1 MESQR
6 IERANQERIRH
17 ARNASQILQLPS
29 AANTSP
35 PNMQLNSTFNKCQL
49 ALRGIRQCLSYSAN
63 EKLSTTFN
71 RVLYESDT
79 ATQSLIQAL
88 DRMDHATS
96 QRTAALSNELV
107 IAAGSAVGSIRKIIQ
122 LLQHHLKTL
131 VQTSDIIFTR
141 NLLLHIH
148 GATSNVRIAFEA
160 ITSLP
165 SYNHATTPKTAFAPS
180 PSRNTANKAA
190 AYPNFP
196 AVPPPLQSTS
206 STPTSSHALPQA
218 GGPSTVKNAIMNRGR
233 SHSEHSTSTM
243 QSFASTPQ
251 TSWERDLQLFNHI
264 NIATSAALN
273 VVELLNT
280 CFEHSPLPD
289 DAPAAFEK
297 RFKDLLR
304 QVQHA
309 ADMSRKL
316 QNSLQSVITSRSVEP
331 NDDGIIVSN
340 KELIRR
346 FWEDT
351 NACLLAIVAM
361 MTLVKAVA
369 TQEDYSFPK
378 AVKQG
383 LSHVTRVTAEVAR
396 LWSNST
402 FAEEGYYLGH
412 MNIDQAIMRAKSLSS
427 FLSNMISLLDNA
439 QPDVSN
445 NEMIKDAH
453 RECSQLYEFINEQ
466 LWSVN
471 DSEEISQL
479 TEANEALMRA
489 SDAYDRLLA
498 TWQQRA
504 AAAAAAAGH
513 EDMEDA
519 DWELVDYHPATVA

>member
-1 MESQR
+1 MGYSSMESQR

-17 ARNASQILQLPS
+17 ARNASQDSTASISSEHFTSEHATEQYFQQVS
-29 AANTSP
+29 ASSSVRFKQQHTAM
-35 PNMQLNSTFNKCQL
+35 NMQLIEATRIILF
-49 ALRGIRQCLSYSAN
+49 ALSNIHRGIRQCLSYSAN

-351 NACLLAIVAM
+351 NACLLVSERREQERRRYCVA
-361 MTLVKAVA
+361 
-369 TQEDYSFPK
+369 
-378 AVKQG
+378 
-383 LSHVTRVTAEVAR
+383 
-396 LWSNST
+396 
-402 FAEEGYYLGH
+402 
-412 MNIDQAIMRAKSLSS
+412 
-427 FLSNMISLLDNA
+427 
-439 QPDVSN
+439 
-445 NEMIKDAH
+445 
-453 RECSQLYEFINEQ
+453 
-466 LWSVN
+466 
-471 DSEEISQL
+471 
-479 TEANEALMRA
+479 
-489 SDAYDRLLA
+489 
-498 TWQQRA
+498 
-504 AAAAAAAGH
+504 
-513 EDMEDA
+513 
-519 DWELVDYHPATVA
+519 

>member
-1 MESQR
+1 MGYSSMESQR

-17 ARNASQILQLPS
+17 ARNASQDSTASISSEHFTSEHGTEQYFQQVS
-29 AANTSP
+29 ANSSARFKQQHTAM
-35 PNMQLNSTFNKCQL
+35 NMQLIEATRIILF
-49 ALRGIRQCLSYSAN
+49 ALSNIHRGIRQCLSYSAN

-71 RVLYESDT
+71 RALYESDT

-148 GATSNVRIAFEA
+148 GATSNVRIAFDA

-180 PSRNTANKAA
+180 PSRSTANKAA
-190 AYPNFP
+190 AYPNLP

-316 QNSLQSVITSRSVEP
+316 QNSLQSVITSRSIET
-331 NDDGIIVSN
+331 NDGGIIVPN

-351 NACLLAIVAM
+351 NACLLVSERREQERRRYCVA
-361 MTLVKAVA
+361 
-369 TQEDYSFPK
+369 
-378 AVKQG
+378 
-383 LSHVTRVTAEVAR
+383 
-396 LWSNST
+396 
-402 FAEEGYYLGH
+402 
-412 MNIDQAIMRAKSLSS
+412 
-427 FLSNMISLLDNA
+427 
-439 QPDVSN
+439 
-445 NEMIKDAH
+445 
-453 RECSQLYEFINEQ
+453 
-466 LWSVN
+466 
-471 DSEEISQL
+471 
-479 TEANEALMRA
+479 
-489 SDAYDRLLA
+489 
-498 TWQQRA
+498 
-504 AAAAAAAGH
+504 
-513 EDMEDA
+513 
-519 DWELVDYHPATVA
+519 